1 MCGRMAHKELTWAQ
15 LAGWMQGLA
24 PGETE
29 IETRYNVPPTAM
41 IPIVRQGPLG
51 LQGDLAR
58 WGLIPAFHRGSLK
71 DWKATTINARIES
84 VATAPSFRAAYR
96 GGRCL
101 VLASGY
107 YEWQVRGGVKYPH
120 YIRPSG
126 NAPALLMA
134 GLESRVRLPDYEGPT
149 CAVLTEPVRGALA
162 QVHDRMPV
170 MMGLEA
176 AADWLGGCPVEALPR
191 LPMETLGWHEVGRT
205 VSSIR
210 NEGPDLIEPIEPV
223 APDLFSL

>member
-1 MCGRMAHKELTWAQ
+1 MAHKELTWAQ

-24 PGETE
+24 PGAAE

-41 IPIVRQGPLG
+41 IPIVRQGAEG

-107 YEWQVRGGVKYPH
+107 YEWQGRGGGKYPH

-134 GLESRVRLPDYEGPT
+134 GLENRVRLPDYEGPT

-170 MMGLEA
+170 MMGLETA
-176 AADWLGGCPVEALPR
+176 TLWLGGYPIEELPR
-191 LPMETLGWHEVGRT
+191 LPMEALGWHEVART